1 MNMQQGPSS
10 FTRRVLDIP
19 PAVVWLEVDLALSR
33 TAPVPEIEGEPD
45 RLFLATVRENLYAAA
60 LHAALGHTGP
70 SFRECD
76 TPACIEAAKLI
87 PELDPLRRAATD
99 DELDAILDDVLTS
112 LEREGT
118 SFFALKPS

>member
-1 MNMQQGPSS
+1 MQQSPSS

-45 RLFLATVRENLYAAA
+45 RLFLATVRENLYAAV

-70 SFRECD
+70 SFREC
-76 TPACIEAAKLI
+76 TGAACREAAIMI
-87 PELDPLRRAATD
+87 PEVEPLAMAATD
-99 DELDAILDDVLTS
+99 EELDVILDEVLTA
-112 LEREGT
+112 LEKEGT
-118 SFFALKPS
+118 PYSAPIPS